1 MGSGIPLIL
10 SRVISRGSGLKV
22 SVVTT
27 INVSLTLIFRS
38 NALVPY
44 VALALS
50 TTASIAS
57 VIVDFGFH
65 SMITYVLL
73 IHGSRPNH
81 IKTYIA
87 LHSLLTAVVLSLPY
101 VMLGFGSFLTALALT
116 SIAASLTL
124 GLTYRVVRKSAS
136 VPQI

>member
-1 MGSGIPLIL
+1 MGNGIPLIL
-10 SRVISRGSGLKV
+10 SRVVSRGSGFKV

-50 TTASIAS
+50 TIASIAS

-65 SMITYVLL
+65 STVTYVLL

-87 LHSLLTAVVLSLPY
+87 LHSLLTAGVLSLPY
-101 VMLGFGSFLTALALT
+101 VMLGFRLFLTALALT
-116 SIAASLTL
+116 SVVSLL
-124 GLTYRVVRKSAS
+124 ALSLTYRVVKKSAS